1 MALIMEAILCPAC
14 EQYCYKLDAEF
25 CECGCRIRY
34 PDYSKIRKCETVI
47 KLQFFKSPHD
57 KF

>member
-1 MALIMEAILCPAC
+1 MEAILCPAC
-14 EQYCYKLDAEF
+14 EEYCYKLDAYF
-25 CECGCRIRY
+25 CECGCRIR
-34 PDYSKIRKCETVI
+34 DLDLKSKCETVI